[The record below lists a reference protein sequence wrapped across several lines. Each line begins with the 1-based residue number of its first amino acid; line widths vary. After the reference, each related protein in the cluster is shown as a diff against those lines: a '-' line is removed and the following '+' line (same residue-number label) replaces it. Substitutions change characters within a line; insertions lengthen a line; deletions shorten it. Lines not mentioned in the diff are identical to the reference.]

1 METTEKA
8 ANGTTT
14 VEGEILRSA
23 VENAGVNIMLCDTD
37 LNITYAN
44 QATVQLVQE
53 NVDLFKEAFPGFDPS
68 ALIGACIDG
77 FHKNPSYQ
85 RQLLSNPANLPH
97 RADITI
103 GPKTFALNISA
114 MVDDAGV
121 HQGSCL
127 EWQDVTAE
135 REQGDSAARMQSS
148 IEGSATASM
157 TVDRDLLITYANPAT
172 VALITENIG
181 EFQGAFPN
189 IDFNNVLGVCIDIF
203 HKNPAHQRAILGD
216 AKNLPHTADI
226 TVGNLTFA
234 LNISA
239 MRDASGEHIGAN
251 LEWQN
256 VTSLRANEDASARMQ
271 SSIEGSA
278 TASMTINTDLEITY
292 ANPATVKLVTDN
304 IGEFQNAFP
313 SIDFSNLMGVCVDVF
328 HKNPSY
334 QRGILNDPNNLPHT
348 ADITVGNLT
357 FALNISAMRDAAGE
371 HIGANLEWQ
380 NVTNLRANEDSSAR
394 MQSSIEGSATPSM
407 TVNRDL
413 EITYANPATVAL
425 ISENIAVFQDAF
437 PNIDFNNVMGVCVD
451 IFHKNPAH
459 QRQILGDARNLPH
472 QADIQVGDLTFA
484 LNISAMLDASGEHIG
499 ASLEWQNV
507 TERRAQAARAESLFS
522 MIEGA
527 SALFMTCDK
536 DLEIT
541 YLNPELKVMLTKHQT
556 QIRTALP
563 TFDVNN
569 LLGTCIDIFHVNP
582 AHQRGMLA
590 NVHALPAK
598 AEIKI
603 AGLEF
608 QVTATALMDDQGNH
622 IGNGAEWED
631 LNDRAAYRDEV
642 NGLIEASK
650 SGDLKKRGEVDK
662 LSEIYQPMM
671 SGINEIV
678 DAIVAPVNEAGAV
691 LSQVADKDLTV
702 RVVGDY
708 LGDHAAIKNNLNN
721 AVGNLEEALGQANDA
736 AMQVNS
742 ASTQIAEGSQALAQ
756 GASEQASS
764 LEEISA
770 SLEELTAMTNQ
781 NADNATQANTLAQDA
796 QGVAAKGTDAMGRM
810 SEAIKLIQTS
820 AEQTSKI
827 VKTIDEIAFQ
837 TNLLALNAAVE
848 AARAGDAGKGFA
860 VVAEEVRSLAARSA
874 EAAKNTADLIEE
886 SGKNAE
892 GGVRISEEVS
902 SALSEIVDSSEKVG
916 SLIGEIAAASKEQAS
931 GISQINEG
939 VAQMDSVT
947 QRNAAN
953 AEESA
958 AAAEELTAQAQ
969 GLTAMIN
976 NFHISTANSHA
987 APLQAMAPPQQ
998 AMAPPAYQGNGGGHQ
1013 VGNGQPA
1020 AAPVARQAPPE
1031 AVIPLDDS
1039 ELKSF

>member
-14 VEGEILRSA
+14 VEGDILRSA

-44 QATVQLVQE
+44 QATVELVQDNLE
-53 NVDLFKEAFPGFDPS
+53 LFQEAFPGFDPG
-68 ALIGACIDG
+68 ALIGASIDG

-103 GPKTFALNISA
+103 GSKTFALNISA

-135 REQGDSAARMQSS
+135 RAQNEAAARMQSS

-157 TVDRDLLITYANPAT
+157 TVDRDCVITYANPAT
-172 VALITENIG
+172 VALVNENIN
-181 EFQGAFPN
+181 EFRSAFPN
-189 IDFNNVLGVCIDIF
+189 VDFAN
-203 HKNPAHQRAILGD
+203 ILG
-216 AKNLPHTADI
+216 ACI
-226 TVGNLTFA
+226 
-234 LNISA
+234 
-239 MRDASGEHIGAN
+239 
-251 LEWQN
+251 
-256 VTSLRANEDASARMQ
+256 
-271 SSIEGSA
+271 
-278 TASMTINTDLEITY
+278 
-292 ANPATVKLVTDN
+292 
-304 IGEFQNAFP
+304 
-313 SIDFSNLMGVCVDVF
+313 DVF
-328 HKNPSY
+328 HKNPS
-334 QRGILNDPNNLPHT
+334 
-348 ADITVGNLT
+348 
-357 FALNISAMRDAAGE
+357 F
-371 HIGANLEWQ
+371 
-380 NVTNLRANEDSSAR
+380 
-394 MQSSIEGSATPSM
+394 
-407 TVNRDL
+407 
-413 EITYANPATVAL
+413 
-425 ISENIAVFQDAF
+425 
-437 PNIDFNNVMGVCVD
+437 
-451 IFHKNPAH
+451 

-472 QADIQVGDLTFA
+472 QADIQVGSLTFA
-484 LNISAMLDASGEHIG
+484 LNISAMLDAGGNHIG

-507 TERRAQAARAESLFS
+507 TDQRKEAARAESLFS

-527 SALFMTCDK
+527 SALFMTCDL
-536 DLEIT
+536 DLNIN
-541 YLNPELKVMLTKHQT
+541 YMNPGLKTMLTKHQGT
-556 QIRTALP
+556 IRTVIP
-563 TFDVNN
+563 SFDVNN
-569 LLGTCIDIFHVNP
+569 LIGTCIDQFHTNP
-582 AHQRGMLA
+582 AHQRGLLA

-603 AGLEF
+603 GGLEF
-608 QVTATALMDDQGNH
+608 EVTATALMDDQGNH

-631 LNDRAAYRDEV
+631 LNDRAQYRDEV
-642 NGLIEASK
+642 NAVISACND
-650 SGDLKKRGEVDK
+650 GDLQKRGDVAK
-662 LSEIYQPMM
+662 LSEIFQPMM
-671 SGINEIV
+671 SGINEII
-678 DAIVAPVNEAGAV
+678 DAIVAPVNEAGEV
-691 LSQVADKDLTV
+691 LGRVAEKDLTV

-708 LGDHAAIKNNLNN
+708 QGDHAAIKNNLNN
-721 AVGNLEEALGQANDA
+721 AVGNLETALGQANEA

-742 ASTQIAEGSQALAQ
+742 ASSQIAEGSQSLAQ

-810 SEAIKLIQTS
+810 SDAIKLIQTS
-820 AEQTSKI
+820 ADQTSKI

-976 NFHISTANSHA
+976 NFHIGTANSHA
-987 APLQAMAPPQQ
+987 APVQAMAPPQQ
-998 AMAPPAYQGNGGGHQ
+998 TMAPPAHQGNGGL
-1013 VGNGQPA
+1013 GNGQPA
-1020 AAPVARQAPPE
+1020 AAPTPAARQAPPE
-1031 AVIPLDDS
+1031 DIIPLDDA
-1039 ELKSF
+1039 ELKNF